1 LLAVEG
7 SHHAAAPPVDH
18 QLGFNGKEMMMKRT
32 ASFGTKTRLALA
44 ITMLA
49 VLSACGGG
57 GGDGGAPAPTLI
69 DLTAANRDT
78 VAHAA
83 AGSLMALGVSTAV
96 PVSGNA
102 GGVARREFPMTV
114 GATWAVAFGAARER
128 PLAVIPTPPQSCAF
142 GGTTTVSFNDANN
155 NGTWDI
161 GEAATV
167 VFNHCKDTPSYE
179 FDGTAVL
186 TFTASSATSFSAT
199 MGMTQLAQ
207 QATNGRHAMT
217 LNGNLALACS
227 TQPGATWMR
236 CTSTASGPVS
246 AAIQTHLFNDTVT
259 LHNGFVEDSTSDSAT
274 GHTLTTLHGTID
286 SAAAGG
292 AVSVTTESAFGA
304 LDSDEYP
311 HDGAVRV
318 AGNRGTMRVT
328 ALSAAQVRLDLD
340 DNNDGA
346 IESTRTDTW
355 DWLL

>member
-1 LLAVEG
+1 
-7 SHHAAAPPVDH
+7 
-18 QLGFNGKEMMMKRT
+18 MKRT

-57 GGDGGAPAPTLI
+57 GGDGPPAPALI
-69 DLTAANRDT
+69 DLTLANRDS

-83 AGSLMALGVSTAV
+83 AGSLLALGVSTAV
-96 PVSGNA
+96 PILGSSGA
-102 GGVARREFPMTV
+102 VARHPVPMTV
-114 GATWAVAFGAARER
+114 DATWSAAFGTTRER
-128 PLAVIPTPPQSCAF
+128 PLALVPTPPQACSF
-142 GGTTTVSFNDANN
+142 GGTTTVTLNDTNN

-167 VFNHCKDTPSYE
+167 VFSQCQDTPSYVL
-179 FDGTAVL
+179 DGTAVL
-186 TFTASSATSFSAT
+186 TVTGGSTTSFTAT

-207 QATNGRHAMT
+207 QATNGRHALT
-217 LNGNLALACS
+217 LNGNLVLAC
-227 TQPGATWMR
+227 TQLGATSMR

-246 AAIQTHLFNDTVT
+246 ASLQTHQFNDTVT
-259 LHNGFVEDSTSDSAT
+259 LRSGFVEESTRDDAM

-286 SAAAGG
+286 SVAAGG

-304 LDSDEYP
+304 LDSDAYS

-318 AGNRGTMRVT
+318 SGARGVMRIT
-328 ALSAAQVRLDLD
+328 ALSATQVRIELDGE
-340 DNNDGA
+340 NDGNF
-346 IESTRTDTW
+346 ESTLTDTW